1 MKDKAR
7 LSALEE
13 FAKNVE
19 AGNPL
24 TEDYVRTKLPEV
36 NPAEPVGSR
45 IRREAAMAKRAL
57 QARDLA
63 GDALAQQVLKNTR
76 IPIPDDNA
84 SRLKKEDF
92 FKRLMAER
100 YPELEFGDDDINF
113 SMLNEKDIPDGLYNP
128 DSGKIF
134 LKNRPDTI
142 RNVADLL
149 HEGGHKL
156 DYEKL
161 NFDGTPDVSD
171 INKTTKIPSGRNMF
185 DVDPTEMYEVIAKG
199 HHAEIPK
206 LREGAFELGALKSY
220 LKSGTFKALPIIGT
234 AATAAAALSSPD
246 ASAAAMDM
254 AIPGGLESLGP
265 SAEDAAI
272 ENPQAN
278 PELRKAALQKLME
291 R

>member
-1 MKDKAR
+1 M
-7 LSALEE
+7 EE

-19 AGNPL
+19 TGNPL
-24 TEDYVRTKLPEV
+24 SEDYVSTKLPDI
-36 NPAEPVGSR
+36 NPAEPSGSR
-45 IRREAAMAKRAL
+45 IRRERAMTKRAL

-63 GDALAQQVLKNTR
+63 GDALAQQVLKNTG

-100 YPELEFGDDDINF
+100 YPELKFGDDDINF
-113 SMLNEKDIPDGLYNP
+113 NMLNERTTPDGLYVP
-128 DSGKIF
+128 DNGKIF

-161 NFDGTPDVSD
+161 NFDGTPDVSGV
-171 INKTTKIPSGRNMF
+171 NKATKIPSGRNMF
-185 DVDPTEMYEVIAKG
+185 DIDPTEMYEVMAKG
-199 HHAEIPK
+199 HHLEIPK

-220 LKSGTFKALPIIGT
+220 LKNGTFKAIPIIGT
-234 AATAAAALSSPD
+234 AAAGAAALSSPD
-246 ASAAAMDM
+246 ASAAAGD
-254 AIPGGLESLGP
+254 ILVPGGLDSLGP
-265 SAEDAAI
+265 SEEDATI

-278 PELRKAALQKLME
+278 PELRKAALQKLMQ